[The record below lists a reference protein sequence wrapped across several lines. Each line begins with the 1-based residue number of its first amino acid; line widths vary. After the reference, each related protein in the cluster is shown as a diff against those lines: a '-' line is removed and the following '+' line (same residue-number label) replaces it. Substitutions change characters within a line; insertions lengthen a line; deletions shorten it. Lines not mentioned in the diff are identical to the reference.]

1 MGKQRQS
8 WSAETKLLIVLSA
21 LQQDTSIAELS
32 REYGVHENVIHRW
45 KSQFLEHG
53 KQAFQQATR
62 SSSPDAKL
70 KAENARL
77 KKLLGEKTLE
87 VDILKKLSSL

>member
-1 MGKQRQS
+1 MGKQRQN
-8 WSAETKLLIVLSA
+8 WSAETKLLIVLTA
-21 LQQDTSIAELS
+21 LQQHTSIAELS

-53 KQAFQQATR
+53 KQAFQGGNSR
-62 SSSPDAKL
+62 SSDAKL

>member
-1 MGKQRQS
+1 MGKQRQN
-8 WSAETKLLIVLSA
+8 WSAETKLLIVLTA
-21 LQQDTSIAELS
+21 LQHDTSIAELS

-53 KQAFQQATR
+53 KQAFQGGNSH
-62 SSSPDAKL
+62 SSDAKL
-70 KAENARL
+70 QAENARL